1 VKSAEALNAQ
11 GISTQVVSAPCL
23 EWFNQESQSY
33 RESVIPASALRVSI
47 EAGIAQGWR
56 EYVGDSGV
64 IISLDHYGA
73 SASASQLFAEFGF
86 TVDNVVSKVLAAR
99 K

>member
-1 VKSAEALNAQ
+1 M
-11 GISTQVVSAPCL
+11 
-23 EWFNQESQSY
+23 
-33 RESVIPASALRVSI
+33 SI

-73 SASASQLFAEFGF
+73 SASASQLFNEFGF
-86 TVDNVVSKVLAAR
+86 TVDNVVAQVLAAR